1 MLKLLRSTGR
11 RKSPFIQS
19 NPSHMAKKLPMTISS
34 LSKTKKFCASVGP
47 RAAGN
52 ISINSSVSTLRRT
65 LLLYLLGRLMNYQIF
80 RCFSEN
86 IVDAFALMI
95 DGFII
100 SPKYF
105 SKSDLTHKLK
115 MDLEIVN
122 IINYQYTRVSR
133 NLTQTIY
140 FIRPVGK
147 ILKVGE
153 ARPPKIG
160 EARV

>member
-65 LLLYLLGRLMNYQIF
+65 LLLYLLRRLMNYQIF

-115 MDLEIVN
+115 MDLKIVD
-122 IINYQYTRVSR
+122 INYQYTRV
-133 NLTQTIY
+133 
-140 FIRPVGK
+140 
-147 ILKVGE
+147 
-153 ARPPKIG
+153 
-160 EARV
+160 